1 MKKVQKLMEKVPA
14 TLIGKR
20 FEYLLNTGNLAMQHG
35 LELMQVPFLLAVK
48 PRSVDV
54 IWKIV

>member
-14 TLIGKR
+14 TSIGKR

-35 LELMQVPFLLAVK
+35 LELMQVLFLLAAK
-48 PRSVDV
+48 PFSVDV
-54 IWKIV
+54 I